1 MQFRSLPLLAL
12 LALLGVLAPAVA
24 AELPRLLVPVADSN
38 PGLASTGPWRI
49 PAASRRPRINP
60 DLAAHSHDWIRPG
73 VQLQVDLVKDQ
84 DVILNVEDVTTAAD
98 GAVEISGRAAGDADS
113 SVVLVV
119 HGDQFSGIAHLSGLG
134 RFQWLPVA
142 PGETEL
148 TRISECRPGYCAT
161 PDMANAPNTA
171 ESPGGISR
179 HAPVNGVWDPA
190 TEPAVIDILLL
201 YSNTALAAEGN
212 EESLRQRILRAVE
225 NANFRF
231 TNSLVG
237 IRLNPVFVGPLAWTE
252 SGSILTDWETFQ
264 FDSRVLTLRNNFK
277 ADLVYLFVE
286 AETFGYGGIGSI
298 PPAGGN
304 PDRAFSVQTRTMLFG
319 RPRDVAFTE
328 NFVFAHETGHMLG
341 AHHDYLNT
349 FDANGN
355 PSTGAFNYSYGYRF
369 DADNFTYTT
378 VMAYEPGIPVPYFS
392 NPNLTFQGVP
402 LGTTNSNPV
411 PADNA
416 QTLNRLAPYVA
427 RYRTALSRVGFTQG
441 RTSVNES
448 GRTVTLSLIR
458 KGDLNSATR
467 VTVGFDSTS
476 SAKPDLDYTRP
487 ANLTVPFATNQ
498 ATAEFTFPIL
508 QDDLVEGD
516 ENLRLTL
523 SGIQGNHGL
532 GEWGS
537 TVVTIRDDEAS
548 VVTDG
553 AEVILFENS
562 SEAEI
567 AFEFTGALADGE
579 TRVLPVESG
588 RDGDSAT
595 AGTDVVV
602 EPSQV
607 TFSETGRRQT
617 IRVRSLSDALEEA
630 DETLQ
635 IGVGNAV
642 ARVRIVDDDRAGRLL
657 PVAEADDTVSVLRV
671 LPSGNVLVGGDF
683 TTLDGTSRLGLA
695 KIRPAGTVDPG
706 FTPPEF
712 RASPVS
718 GRGLP
723 PARVNVLVPDRKG
736 RWLVG
741 GYLGQADDE
750 RAGNLVRLGSDGRL
764 DNTFKS
770 PRFNGGVWSLLEQ
783 SDGRILVAG
792 IFSKVGSRN
801 ARGLARLHED
811 GSWDDTFQATPGF
824 EGWNVRAAS
833 LAALPDGRALLGGTL
848 EKYNGTTVRN
858 IVRLLPDGSLD
869 LSFPI
874 LRSGTSGAIN
884 TIATLPDGRAYI
896 GGFFGT
902 IGGRPARRLARL
914 TADGSVDPSFVAPNP
929 NAEINCLTPLPN
941 GQLLV
946 GGAFSRLANTPRR
959 FVALLNADGTI
970 DPSFDLGSGAG
981 DHVWAM
987 AASGDGSL
995 YLGGAFTSFNH
1006 QPARRLARLRLPS
1019 IAGAFNAPASDPDGT
1034 FSSRVWG
1041 LPGAVYAVE
1050 SSVNLEDWQPAGEV
1064 RIESRDNSALFS
1076 APSTTDARFFRL
1088 NPR

>member
-1 MQFRSLPLLAL
+1 M
-12 LALLGVLAPAVA
+12 
-24 AELPRLLVPVADSN
+24 
-38 PGLASTGPWRI
+38 
-49 PAASRRPRINP
+49 
-60 DLAAHSHDWIRPG
+60 
-73 VQLQVDLVKDQ
+73 KDQ
-84 DVILNVEDVTTAAD
+84 DVILNVENVTTAAD

-119 HGDQFSGIAHLSGLG
+119 NGDQFSGIAHLSGLG
-134 RFQWLPVA
+134 HFQWLPGSR
-142 PGETEL
+142 GETEL
-148 TRISECRPGYCAT
+148 TRVPECRPGYCAT
-161 PDMANAPNTA
+161 PDAPTVPNAA
-171 ESPGGISR
+171 ESRGGISR
-179 HAPVNGVWDPA
+179 HEPVNGIWDPK
-190 TEPAVIDILLL
+190 TEPTVVDILLL

-212 EESLRQRILRAVE
+212 EESLRQRILRAIE
-225 NANFRF
+225 NTNIRF

-237 IRLNPVFVGPLAWTE
+237 VRLNPVFVGPLAWNE

-286 AETFGYGGIGSI
+286 GETLGAGGVAPM

-304 PDRAFSVQTRTMLFG
+304 SDQAFSVLTRNMLFG
-319 RPRDVAFTE
+319 RPWDSFTD
-328 NFVFAHETGHMLG
+328 NSAFAHETGHMFG
-341 AHHDYLNT
+341 AQHDYLNT

-355 PSTGAFNYSYGYRF
+355 PSPGTYNYSYGYRF
-369 DADNFTYTT
+369 DADEFTYTT
-378 VMAYEPGIPVPYFS
+378 IMAFEPGIPVPFFS

-402 LGTTNSNPV
+402 LGITNSSPV
-411 PADNA
+411 PTDNA

-427 RYRTALSRVGFTQG
+427 RYRTAISRVGFTLG
-441 RTSVNES
+441 RTSVKES
-448 GRTVTLSLIR
+448 DRTVTLGLIR
-458 KGDLNSATR
+458 EGDLDSATR

-487 ANLTVPFATNQ
+487 ANLTVAFATNQ
-498 ATAEFTFPIL
+498 ATAELTFSIL

-516 ENLRLTL
+516 ETLRITL
-523 SGIQGNHGL
+523 GGIQGNHGL

-537 TVVTIRDDEAS
+537 TIVTIRDDEAS
-548 VVTDG
+548 VVTGG

-567 AFEFTGALADGE
+567 TFEFTGALADGE

-635 IGVGNAV
+635 IAVGNAV
-642 ARVRIVDDDRAGRLL
+642 ARVRVVDDDRAGRLL

-695 KIRPAGTVDPG
+695 EIRPDGTVDPG

-723 PARVNVLVPDRKG
+723 PARVIAVVPDRKG

-741 GYLGQADDE
+741 GYLGQADGE

-764 DNTFKS
+764 DHAFKS
-770 PRFNGGVWSLLEQ
+770 PRFNGGVWNILEQ
-783 SDGRILVAG
+783 ADGRILVAG
-792 IFSKVGSRN
+792 VFSKVGSRD
-801 ARGLARLHED
+801 ARGLARLQED

-824 EGWNVRAAS
+824 EGWNVRASS
-833 LAALPDGRALLGGTL
+833 LASLPDGRVLLGGLL
-848 EKYNGTTVRN
+848 EKYNGTTLRN
-858 IVRLLPDGSLD
+858 IVRLFPDGSLD
-869 LSFPI
+869 PSFPI
-874 LRSGTSGAIN
+874 IRSGTSGAIN

-902 IGGRPARRLARL
+902 VGGRPARRLARL
-914 TADGSVDPSFVAPNP
+914 KADGSVDPSFVSPNP
-929 NAEINCLTPLPN
+929 NAEVNCLTPLPN

-995 YLGGAFTSFNH
+995 YLGGAFRSFNH
-1006 QPARRLARLRLPS
+1006 QPAQRLARLRLPS
-1019 IAGAFNAPASDPDGT
+1019 IAGAFHAPVSDPGGT
-1034 FSSRVWG
+1034 FSSRVLG

-1050 SSVNLEDWQPAGEV
+1050 SSVNLEDWLPAGEV

-1076 APSTTDARFFRL
+1076 VPNTTDASYFRL
-1088 NPR
+1088 KSPNP